1 MLRQSGNDYPI
12 ELTPP
17 DISPYKMGNTGVDY
31 FTTFEAAAPGPHV
44 MLTAVVHGNEL
55 CGAIALD
62 HLFREN
68 LRPGRGKLT
77 LGFANVGAFH
87 SFDPAQP
94 RESRYLDED
103 FNRLWDV
110 ATLEDERDS
119 AELRRAREI
128 WPLVD
133 QADFLLD
140 IHSMQHATAP
150 LMMAGPL
157 PKGRALARGVGIP
170 ETVVS
175 DAGHAAGRRMR
186 DYLGFAEE
194 ASPRNALLI
203 ECGQHWEARSR
214 EVAIETAYRF
224 LQHLEVIA
232 PEVAEPYVSE
242 AAPGQKFIEVAGPV
256 TIETDEFRFAKNY
269 RGLEVIAEAGT
280 VIGYDGGKEVTTPF
294 DDCVLIMPSRRLN
307 KGESAVRFG
316 RFVAAASGEAGAA
329 ARTCRP
335 GDHTGDRETG
345 TGAGADRRGRGRA

>member
-68 LRPGRGKLT
+68 LRPARGKLT

-203 ECGQHWEARSR
+203 ECGQHWEAGSR

-224 LQHLEVIA
+224 LRHLEAIT

-256 TIETDEFRFAKNY
+256 TIETDEFRFAKDY
-269 RGLEVIAEAGT
+269 KGLEVIAEAGT

-307 KGESAVRFG
+307 KGESAVRLG
-316 RFVAAASGEAGAA
+316 RFVPAASGEAGAA
-329 ARTCRP
+329 AGTSRP
-335 GDHTGDRETG
+335 GAHTK
-345 TGAGADRRGRGRA
+345 

>member
-1 MLRQSGNDYPI
+1 MPPQAVTDYPI

-17 DISPYKMGNTGVDY
+17 DITPYKAGNTGVDY
-31 FTTFEAAAPGPHV
+31 FTTFEASAPGPHV
-44 MLTAVVHGNEL
+44 MLTAVVHGDEL

-68 LRPGRGKLT
+68 LRPARGKLT
-77 LGFANVGAFH
+77 LGFANVDAFH

-110 ATLEDERDS
+110 ATLEGDRDS

-128 WPLVD
+128 RPLVAK
-133 QADFLLD
+133 ADFLLD

-157 PKGRALARGVGIP
+157 PKGRTLARGVGIP

-194 ASPRNALLI
+194 SSPRNALLV

-224 LQHLEVIA
+224 LRRLEAIA
-232 PEVAEPYVSE
+232 PEVADPYISE
-242 AAPGQKFIEVAGPV
+242 SAPEQKFIEVAGPV
-256 TIETDEFRFAKNY
+256 TIETDAFRFAENY
-269 RGLEVIAEAGT
+269 RGLEVIENTGT
-280 VIGYDGGKEVTTPF
+280 VIGFDGEKEVTTPF
-294 DDCVLIMPSRRLN
+294 DNCVLIMPSRRLN
-307 KGESAVRFG
+307 KGESAVRLG
-316 RFVAAASGEAGAA
+316 RFVSAASGESSAA
-329 ARTCRP
+329 ALSRQN
-335 GDHTGDRETG
+335 
-345 TGAGADRRGRGRA
+345 

>member
-1 MLRQSGNDYPI
+1 MLRQSGNDYPV

-31 FTTFEAAAPGPHV
+31 FTTFEAAAPVPHV

-62 HLFREN
+62 HLFRKN
-68 LRPGRGKLT
+68 LRPARGKLT

-294 DDCVLIMPSRRLN
+294 DDCVLVMPSRRLN

-316 RFVAAASGEAGAA
+316 RFVAAAAGEAGTAA
-329 ARTCRP
+329 GTSRP

-345 TGAGADRRGRGRA
+345 TGAGADRRGRA

>member
-1 MLRQSGNDYPI
+1 MPRQSGNDYPI

-17 DISPYKMGNTGVDY
+17 DISPYKAGNTGVDY
-31 FTTFEAAAPGPHV
+31 FTTFEAAVPGPHV
-44 MLTAVVHGNEL
+44 MLTALVHGNEL

-62 HLFREN
+62 HMFRQN
-68 LRPGRGKLT
+68 LRPARGKLT

-87 SFDPAQP
+87 SFDPEQP

-103 FNRLWDV
+103 FNRLWDL
-110 ATLEDERDS
+110 ATLEGERDS

-128 WPLVD
+128 WPLVE

-186 DYLGFAEE
+186 DYLGFGEQ

-214 EVAIETAYRF
+214 EVAIETGYRF
-224 LQHLEVIA
+224 LRHLEAIA
-232 PEVAEPYVSE
+232 PELAEPYLSQT
-242 AAPGQKFIEVAGPV
+242 APEQKFIEVAGPV
-256 TIETDEFRFAKNY
+256 TIETDEFRFAEAYK
-269 RGLEVIAEAGT
+269 GLEVIKDRGT
-280 VIGYDGGKEVTTPF
+280 VIGYDGDKEVATPF
-294 DDCVLIMPSRRLN
+294 DDCVLVMPSQRLN
-307 KGESAVRFG
+307 KGESAVRLG
-316 RFVAAASGEAGAA
+316 RFVAAPNGRSGAA
-329 ARTCRP
+329 TS
-335 GDHTGDRETG
+335 T
-345 TGAGADRRGRGRA
+345 

>member
-1 MLRQSGNDYPI
+1 MMGPKSIRNNRTGHRIFMTQQSGNDDPI

-17 DISPYKMGNTGVDY
+17 DISPYKVGNTGVDY
-31 FTTFEAAAPGPHV
+31 FTTFEAAVPGPHV
-44 MLTAVVHGNEL
+44 MITAVVHGNEL

-68 LRPGRGKLT
+68 LRPARGKLT

-110 ATLEDERDS
+110 ATLEGERDS

-128 WPLVD
+128 RPLVD

-157 PKGRALARGVGIP
+157 PKGRTLARGVGIP

-203 ECGQHWEARSR
+203 ECGQHWEAGSR

-224 LQHLEVIA
+224 LRHLEAIA

-242 AAPGQKFIEVAGPV
+242 PAPDQKFIEVAEPV

-269 RGLEVIAEAGT
+269 RGLEVIAKAGT
-280 VIGYDGGKEVTTPF
+280 VIGYDGDKEITTPF

-307 KGESAVRFG
+307 KGDSAVRLG
-316 RFVAAASGEAGAA
+316 RFVPVASGEAGAPA
-329 ARTCRP
+329 WSS
-335 GDHTGDRETG
+335 
-345 TGAGADRRGRGRA
+345 